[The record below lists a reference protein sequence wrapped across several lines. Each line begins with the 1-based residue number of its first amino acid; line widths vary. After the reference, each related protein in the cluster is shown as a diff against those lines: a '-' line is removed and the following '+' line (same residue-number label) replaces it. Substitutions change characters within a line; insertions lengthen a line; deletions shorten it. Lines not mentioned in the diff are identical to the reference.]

1 MAPRDIRDYLEDML
15 QYIAAAERLI
25 DGLTFEE
32 FEKDEKTVL
41 ALSRAVEIVGEA
53 AKNVPIP
60 VRQQYPDIAWKQ
72 LVGMRDRL
80 AHGYFSLNLEVLWGA
95 AQAELPLLKPTIRT
109 MLEQQDI

>member
-60 VRQQYPDIAWKQ
+60 VRQ
-72 LVGMRDRL
+72 
-80 AHGYFSLNLEVLWGA
+80 
-95 AQAELPLLKPTIRT
+95 
-109 MLEQQDI
+109 